1 MSNERII
8 SKSKFFESAI
18 MICIAKINGK
28 DCFILEKRAENIR
41 QAGEISFPGGKKDL
55 LDKTFRQ
62 TAIRETIEEL
72 RIKRKQISNI
82 EKFGIMFAGIGA
94 FIECYICQLNITNIE
109 DIDYNKNEVQKL
121 LAVPIEFFINNKPI
135 IENIEIW
142 NKARFDVKKYNFTK
156 KYINNWKLP
165 DRKIYIYM
173 YENEAIWGITAEIIF
188 EFIEILKEKGNVCK
202 YEYR

>member
-41 QAGEISFPGGKKDL
+41 QGGEISFPGGKKDL

-72 RIKRKQISNI
+72 RIKRKQIRNYV
-82 EKFGIMFAGIGA
+82 
-94 FIECYICQLNITNIE
+94 C
-109 DIDYNKNEVQKL
+109 
-121 LAVPIEFFINNKPI
+121 
-135 IENIEIW
+135 W
-142 NKARFDVKKYNFTK
+142 NRS
-156 KYINNWKLP
+156 IH
-165 DRKIYIYM
+165 
-173 YENEAIWGITAEIIF
+173 
-188 EFIEILKEKGNVCK
+188 
-202 YEYR
+202 